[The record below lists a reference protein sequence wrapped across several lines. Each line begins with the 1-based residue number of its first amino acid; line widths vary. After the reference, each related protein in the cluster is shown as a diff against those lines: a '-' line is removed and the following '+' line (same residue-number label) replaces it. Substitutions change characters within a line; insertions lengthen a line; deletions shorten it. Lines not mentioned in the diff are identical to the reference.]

1 MPMLSAAQVR
11 RMLDRQH
18 EKATSDRAPAMSR
31 PVPDRRRWAGWRF
44 AFAIVG
50 AVAFPARAQLP
61 PARDA
66 ISRAIS
72 AATAA
77 GAAGEIALADL
88 TGVVADSA
96 FGLADRAR
104 GRGHRIGARWIW
116 GSVTKQLT
124 ALLVMQEVSA
134 GRLSLDGTIRDYL
147 PTFSGSTGGAITVR
161 QLLQHQSGLPNPDG
175 TPPDAEGTPRFY
187 TERGRGIR
195 DAARA
200 VGFCA
205 GPVSAPAGGPFSYN
219 NCDYFL
225 VGAILERV
233 SGMSFAELVRARIAG
248 PLRLSSVRLAT
259 DGAVRGGAA
268 AIGYAEGGRPTARV
282 NVATFGAAG
291 ALTGTAAD
299 LLLLDRAMLQGR
311 LLSGA
316 ARDTLWHGIPA
327 LGYQALGVWAFP
339 ATLRGCKAPV
349 MVVERRGSVAGIQVR
364 NILAPALGRSLAV
377 FVNDD
382 AIEFGEIWQG
392 QGLAFDIMSAVFCP
406 A

>member
-1 MPMLSAAQVR
+1 MPLPSAAQYR

-18 EKATSDRAPAMSR
+18 EEPTSDRAPAMSR
-31 PVPDRRRWAGWRF
+31 PVPDWRRWGGWRF
-44 AFAIVG
+44 AFAIAG
-50 AVAFPARAQLP
+50 AVAIPARAQLP

-66 ISRAIS
+66 ISRAIT

-88 TGVVADSA
+88 KGVVADSA

-104 GRGHRIGARWIW
+104 GRGHRVGARWIW

-161 QLLQHQSGLPNPDG
+161 QLLQHQSGLPNPDN
-175 TPPDAEGTPRFY
+175 TPPDAMGTPRFY
-187 TERGRGIR
+187 TERGRGISN
-195 DAARA
+195 AARA

-205 GPVSAPAGGPFSYN
+205 GPVTAPAGGPFSYN
-219 NCDYFL
+219 NCDYLL

-233 SGMSFAELVRARIAG
+233 SGMSFAALVRARIAG
-248 PLRLSSVRLAT
+248 PLRLSSVRVAP

-268 AIGYAEGGRPTARV
+268 AIGYAEGGRPPTEV

-291 ALTGTAAD
+291 ALTGTATD

-327 LGYQALGVWAFP
+327 VGYQALGVWAFP
-339 ATLRGCKAPV
+339 ATLRGCPAPV
-349 MVVERRGSVAGIQVR
+349 TLVERRGSVAGIQVR

>member
-1 MPMLSAAQVR
+1 MPPHGASHHCCI
-11 RMLDRQH
+11 LDRPH
-18 EKATSDRAPAMSR
+18 AAPTSARDPALSL
-31 PVPDRRRWAGWRF
+31 PVPDLRRWGGWF
-44 AFAIVG
+44 S
-50 AVAFPARAQLP
+50 AVAIAVATALPAHAQLP

-66 ISRAIS
+66 LARAIS

-77 GAAGEIALADL
+77 GAAGEIALGDL
-88 TGVVADSA
+88 QGVVADSA

-104 GRGHRIGARWIW
+104 GRGHRVGARWIW

-124 ALLVMQEVSA
+124 ALLVMQEVRA

-147 PTFSGSTGGAITVR
+147 RTFGGSTAGAITVR
-161 QLLQHQSGLPNPDG
+161 QLLQHQSGLPNPDD
-175 TPPDAEGTPRFY
+175 TPSDAVGTPRFY
-187 TERGRGIR
+187 TERGRSIS

-200 VGFCA
+200 VGYCA
-205 GPVSAPAGGPFSYN
+205 GPVTAPPGGPFSYN

-225 VGAILERV
+225 LGAIMERV
-233 SGMSFAELVRARIAG
+233 SGMSFAALVRARIAR
-248 PLRLSSVRLAT
+248 PLRLTSVRLAP

-268 AIGYAEGGRPTARV
+268 ALGYAQGGRPSTEV

-291 ALTGTAAD
+291 ALTGTARD
-299 LLLLDRAMLQGR
+299 LVVLDRAMLQGR

-339 ATLRGCKAPV
+339 ATLRGCSAPV
-349 MVVERRGSVAGIQVR
+349 TLVERRGSVAGIQVR
-364 NILAPALGRSLAV
+364 NVLAPVLGRSLAV

-382 AIEFGEIWQG
+382 TIEFGEIWQG
-392 QGLAFDIMSAVFCP
+392 KGLAFDIMSAAFCP

>member
-1 MPMLSAAQVR
+1 MPLLSAAPHR
-11 RMLDRQH
+11 RTLDRQH
-18 EKATSDRAPAMSR
+18 AEPTSARDPATSR
-31 PVPDRRRWAGWRF
+31 PVPDRRRWGGWRL
-44 AFAIVG
+44 AFVI
-50 AVAFPARAQLP
+50 AVAVALPARAQVP

-66 ISRAIS
+66 IARAIR

-77 GAAGEIALADL
+77 GAAGEIALADQQ
-88 TGVVADSA
+88 GVVADGA

-104 GRGHRIGARWIW
+104 GRRHRVGARWIW

-161 QLLQHQSGLPNPDG
+161 QLLQHQSGLPNPDD
-175 TPPDAEGTPRFY
+175 TPPDAVGTPRFY
-187 TERGRGIR
+187 TERGRGIS

-200 VGFCA
+200 AGYCA
-205 GPVSAPAGGPFSYN
+205 GSVTAPPGGPFSYN

-225 VGAILERV
+225 LGAILERV
-233 SGMSFAELVRARIAG
+233 SGMSVATLVRARIAG
-248 PLRLSSVRLAT
+248 PLRLSSVRLAP
-259 DGAVRGGAA
+259 DGAVRGGGV
-268 AIGYAEGGRPTARV
+268 AIGYAEGGRPPTEV

-291 ALTGTAAD
+291 ALTGTATD

-316 ARDTLWHGIPA
+316 ARDTLWRGMPA
-327 LGYQALGVWAFP
+327 LGYQALGVWVFP
-339 ATLRGCKAPV
+339 ATLRGCPAPV
-349 MVVERRGSVAGIQVR
+349 TLVERRGSVAGIQVR
-364 NILAPALGRSLAV
+364 NVLAPALGRSLAV

-392 QGLAFDIMSAVFCP
+392 KGLAFAIMSAVFCP